1 MSNRPQIAWRLLAC
15 LDLTSLNDAH
25 DDDIAALCAKAV
37 TPHGSVAAVCSWPE
51 FAGEMAAKLSD
62 QVPKVAVVINFPEGE
77 ADAGAAAREAEAAR
91 KAGAQELDLVWPY
104 RAWLAGERDRACDLI
119 TAVKEAGAGA
129 LLKVILETGALGE
142 PDTIRQAS
150 EAAIA
155 AGADMLKTSTGK
167 IATGATL
174 PAAQAMLE
182 TIQASGGTVGFK
194 ASGGLR
200 SLSDTIAYLE
210 LAEEIL
216 GAGWAS
222 PARFRI
228 GASRLLDDIL
238 TALSPDERAAS
249 L

>member
-1 MSNRPQIAWRLLAC
+1 M
-15 LDLTSLNDAH
+15 
-25 DDDIAALCAKAV
+25 
-37 TPHGSVAAVCSWPE
+37 
-51 FAGEMAAKLSD
+51 
-62 QVPKVAVVINFPEGE
+62 
-77 ADAGAAAREAEAAR
+77 
-91 KAGAQELDLVWPY
+91 WPY
-104 RAWLAGERDRACDLI
+104 HGRQ
-119 TAVKEAGAGA
+119 VKEAGAGA

>member
-1 MSNRPQIAWRLLAC
+1 
-15 LDLTSLNDAH
+15 
-25 DDDIAALCAKAV
+25 
-37 TPHGSVAAVCSWPE
+37 
-51 FAGEMAAKLSD
+51 
-62 QVPKVAVVINFPEGE
+62 
-77 ADAGAAAREAEAAR
+77 
-91 KAGAQELDLVWPY
+91 
-104 RAWLAGERDRACDLI
+104 
-119 TAVKEAGAGA
+119 
-129 LLKVILETGALGE
+129 
-142 PDTIRQAS
+142 
-150 EAAIA
+150 
-155 AGADMLKTSTGK
+155 MLKTSTGK

-222 PARFRI
+222 SARFRI